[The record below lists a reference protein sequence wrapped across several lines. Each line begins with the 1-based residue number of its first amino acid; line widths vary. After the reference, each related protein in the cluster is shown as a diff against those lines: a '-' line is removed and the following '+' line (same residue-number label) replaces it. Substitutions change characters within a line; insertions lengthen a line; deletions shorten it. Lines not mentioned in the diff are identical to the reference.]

1 MSPHPESQEPKLRPH
16 TYDGI
21 QEYDQRLPN
30 WWLFTFYIMIVAF
43 VVWWVGYYQLGV
55 GKTDTE
61 AVDTVVGEIEK
72 AREKELESI
81 DDAKLWAMS
90 RDPEVVAAG
99 KATFMTPGMCVTCHG
114 PDLSGTL
121 MGVKLPG
128 LPLNDTEWKH
138 GGTPTQIF
146 KLVRKGAP
154 DVTKG
159 MPAWE
164 PTLGVKRVSEAVAF
178 VLSHHKEGEPVIL
191 SADSPLRPGG
201 PLPVPAPAPGTPA
214 PAPTAAPAPAPA
226 ATAPTAAPAPAPAT
240 TAPVP
245 APTAPAS
252 PPPAK

>member
-1 MSPHPESQEPKLRPH
+1 MSTNPNSHEPVLRPH
-16 TYDGI
+16 SYDGI
-21 QEYDQRLPN
+21 QEYDQLLPN
-30 WWLFTFYIMIVAF
+30 WWLFTLYIAIVFF
-43 VVWWVGYYQLGV
+43 VISWVGYYQLGL
-55 GKTDTE
+55 GHTDGE
-61 AVDTVVGEIEK
+61 AVDAVVGQIEK
-72 AREKELESI
+72 AREKELLSI

-121 MGVKLPG
+121 MGAKLPG

-138 GGTPTQIF
+138 GGKPTEIF

-178 VLSHHKEGEPVIL
+178 VLSHHKEGEPITL

-201 PLPVPAPAPGTPA
+201 PLPVAAPAPGAPPAALPAPSTAPAAPAAAPAPAVASPAAVPAPAPG
-214 PAPTAAPAPAPA
+214 AAPA
-226 ATAPTAAPAPAPAT
+226 
-240 TAPVP
+240 
-245 APTAPAS
+245 
-252 PPPAK
+252 K

>member
-1 MSPHPESQEPKLRPH
+1 MSTNKHSNEPELRPH
-16 TYDGI
+16 VYDGI
-21 QEYDQRLPN
+21 QEYDQVLPR
-30 WWLFTFYIMIVAF
+30 WWLFTLYIMIVAF
-43 VVWWVGYYQLGV
+43 LVWWTAYYQFGM

-61 AVDTVVGEIEK
+61 ALDAVVGQIEK

-90 RDPEVVAAG
+90 RDPQIVAAG

-121 MGVKLPG
+121 MGAKLPG

-138 GGTPTQIF
+138 GGKPTEIF

-178 VLSHHKEGEPVIL
+178 VLSLHKEGEPVTL
-191 SADSPLRPGG
+191 AADSPMKAG
-201 PLPVPAPAPGTPA
+201 
-214 PAPTAAPAPAPA
+214 AA
-226 ATAPTAAPAPAPAT
+226 
-240 TAPVP
+240 
-245 APTAPAS
+245 
-252 PPPAK
+252 K

>member
-1 MSPHPESQEPKLRPH
+1 MSTIPPSDEPVLRPH

-30 WWLFTFYIMIVAF
+30 WWLFTFYIMMVAF
-43 VVWWVGYYQLGV
+43 VVWWLGYYQLGF
-55 GKTDTE
+55 GRPDTE
-61 AVDTVVGEIEK
+61 AVDMVVGEIEM
-72 AREKELESI
+72 AREKELLSI

-90 RDPEVVAAG
+90 RDSGIVAAG

-121 MGVKLPG
+121 GGAKLPG

-138 GGTPTQIF
+138 GGRPTEVF
-146 KLVRKGAP
+146 RLVRKGAP

-178 VLSHHKEGEPVIL
+178 VLSYHKQGEPVTL
-191 SADSPLRPGG
+191 APD
-201 PLPVPAPAPGTPA
+201 APARLVNVTSGV
-214 PAPTAAPAPAPA
+214 APAPAP
-226 ATAPTAAPAPAPAT
+226 
-240 TAPVP
+240 
-245 APTAPAS
+245 S
-252 PPPAK
+252 AK

>member
-1 MSPHPESQEPKLRPH
+1 MSTNPHSDEPQLRPH

-21 QEYDQRLPN
+21 QEYDQKLPN
-30 WWLFTFYIMIVAF
+30 WWLFTLYIMIVAF
-43 VVWWVGYYQLGV
+43 VIYWVGYYQMGI
-55 GKTDTE
+55 GRTDYE
-61 AVDTVVGEIEK
+61 AVDAVVNQIEK

-90 RDPEVVAAG
+90 KNPEVVAAG

-121 MGVKLPG
+121 MGAKLPG

-138 GGTPTQIF
+138 GGKPTEIF

-164 PTLGVKRVSEAVAF
+164 PTLGVKRVAEAVAF
-178 VLSHHKEGEPVIL
+178 VLSFHKEGEPVTY
-191 SADSPLRPGG
+191 SNDSPLRPGG
-201 PLPVPAPAPGTPA
+201 PIPMPAAAPGAPAAATPA
-214 PAPTAAPAPAPA
+214 PAAPAPAPA
-226 ATAPTAAPAPAPAT
+226 PAPGSAP
-240 TAPVP
+240 P
-245 APTAPAS
+245 
-252 PPPAK
+252 K

>member
-1 MSPHPESQEPKLRPH
+1 MSTNSQSQEPTLRPH

-21 QEYDQRLPN
+21 QEYDQLLPN

-43 VVWWVGYYQLGV
+43 VVGWLGYYQVGLGR
-55 GKTDTE
+55 TDGE
-61 AVDTVVGEIEK
+61 VVDEVVGQIEK
-72 AREKELESI
+72 AREKELLSI

-114 PDLSGTL
+114 TDLSGTL
-121 MGVKLPG
+121 MGAKLPG

-138 GGTPTQIF
+138 GGKPTEIF

-164 PTLGVKRVSEAVAF
+164 PTLGVKRVSEVVAF
-178 VLSHHKEGEPVIL
+178 VLSHHKEGEPVTL

-201 PLPVPAPAPGTPA
+201 PLPAAAPAT
-214 PAPTAAPAPAPA
+214 APAPA
-226 ATAPTAAPAPAPAT
+226 APPAPAPR
-240 TAPVP
+240 
-245 APTAPAS
+245 
-252 PPPAK
+252 K